1 METILCLDPVEA
13 ADEVV
18 QRLLGHPAAAEAEAG
33 A

>member
-1 METILCLDPVEA
+1 MQTIQCFEPVDA

-18 QRLLGHPAAAEAEAG
+18 RRVLGHPAAAEAEAG